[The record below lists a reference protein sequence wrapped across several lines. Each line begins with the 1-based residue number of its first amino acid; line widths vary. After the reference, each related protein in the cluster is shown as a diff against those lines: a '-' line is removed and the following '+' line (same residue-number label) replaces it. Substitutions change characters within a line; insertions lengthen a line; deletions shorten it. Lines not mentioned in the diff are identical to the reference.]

1 VKRFGFALAALA
13 TLGPSVASAQNRMHP
28 RWEIPGFDFSPD
40 GVWRVKAQ
48 RIQAARARMLAQG
61 NFATLNAAR
70 SAPAQSTLVL
80 SGTQFV
86 PAILFRYKNTDTTLQ
101 TFLHDT
107 SQYSA
112 ALFSTSPPGGR
123 PYTVRT
129 FYEQLS
135 SGAFSMQGKVL
146 GWVNLDSNEVSYAGT
161 PGTCSGNPFGTTNC
175 NGLFS
180 KPAVW
185 DMQKALRQSLAKL
198 DSSVNW
204 GQFDNDGPDG
214 IPNSGDDDGYV
225 DMAMFVQPGRDGAC
239 GGAANNHIW
248 SHRYALVDSAESVY
262 VPYTTHTPWT
272 GHAGQFIKIRDYFL
286 TSGVGGAL
294 ACDSSQIMPVGTA
307 AHESGHGLGL
317 PDLYDTQGSSEG
329 IGEWGLMGSGN
340 YTSALSPS
348 RMEAWSLSQLGWVTL
363 APIAT
368 NGTYSFGPAPTSD
381 SAWIVRPTG
390 SNPRG
395 EYYLLENRQGVLAD
409 SALIRI
415 HGGGG
420 LIIWH
425 VDSEQVVNHGFRL
438 DNQVNSGPI
447 HGVRV
452 EEADGLAQLMNG
464 ANRGDAGDP
473 YPGTSNNTVF
483 SYNTNP
489 ANTKNVD
496 GTFAG
501 FAVDSIRQLS
511 AKGPMSFRV
520 RFGGVSLVRATDS
533 SAIVQFDSL
542 NYNVFRGL
550 LANASSHEVGV
561 ADTQFTNT
569 NRTRFRYQSWSDG
582 GARNHA
588 ISGTLAGDTV
598 IATLARDFKTQ
609 IATVG
614 TGSVSQSPAADAT
627 GFVPS
632 GAPDTLIATPSGGLV
647 FGGWTGDTT
656 ASIATLVLPMT
667 RAYSVTATFSPALT
681 ISSGAARPNGVMGAA
696 YYDTL
701 KAAGGTGTYA
711 WTVTAGALPN
721 GVTLSSGGVLSGYP
735 QGTGAFN
742 YTATAT
748 SGAQQRSQAFSFST
762 TAPTLLTA
770 DVVNQLLTGASAL
783 TADGIRYLDYLGN
796 NNGSF
801 DVGDFLAWVNATGA
815 PLAAPRPAVAA
826 RSRLPSR
833 TGGRP

>member
-1 VKRFGFALAALA
+1 RAKVR
-13 TLGPSVASAQNRMHP
+13 
-28 RWEIPGFDFSPD
+28 
-40 GVWRVKAQ
+40 
-48 RIQAARARMLAQG
+48 RIREARARMIAQG
-61 NFATLNAAR
+61 NFAALNAAR
-70 SAPAQSTLVL
+70 SAPAGSALVL
-80 SGTQFV
+80 HDTLHV
-86 PAILFRYKNTDTTLQ
+86 PALLMRFKNTDTTVLP
-101 TFLHDT
+101 FLGDT
-107 SQYSA
+107 AQYTSS
-112 ALFSTSPPGGR
+112 LFSSSPPFGR
-123 PYTVRT
+123 PYTIRT
-129 FYEQLS
+129 FYEQMTNGL
-135 SGAFSMQGKVL
+135 FSMQGRVI
-146 GWVNLDSNEVSYAGT
+146 GWAPLDSNEVFYTGGSACG
-161 PGTCSGNPFGTTNC
+161 GNC
-175 NGLFS
+175 NGINS
-180 KPAVW
+180 THAVMR
-185 DMQKALRQSLAKL
+185 MQTALRETLVKMDATVDFGL
-198 DSSVNW
+198 
-204 GQFDNDGPDG
+204 FDNDGPDG

-225 DMAMFVQPGRDGAC
+225 DMAMFVHPARDGAC
-239 GGAANNHIW
+239 GSNPHLW
-248 SHRYALVDSAESVY
+248 SHRFVLVDTNSSGGYVY
-262 VPYTTHTPWT
+262 HDYITNDPWT
-272 GHAGQFIKIRDYFL
+272 GHPGQFIKVRDYFL
-286 TSGVGGAL
+286 TSGVGGST
-294 ACDSSQIMPVGTA
+294 ACDSSQIIAIGTA

-317 PDLYDTQGSSEG
+317 PDLYDTRGNSQG

-340 YTSALSPS
+340 YTSPLSPS
-348 RMEAWSLSQLGWVTL
+348 RMEAWSLSQFGWVTL
-363 APIAT
+363 APITT

-395 EYYLLENRQGVLAD
+395 EYYLLENRQGVQAD

-425 VDSEQVVNHGFRL
+425 IDSEQVVNHGFRL
-438 DNQVNSGPI
+438 DNQVNAGPI

-464 ANRGDAGDP
+464 VNRGDGGDP

-496 GTFAG
+496 GSFAG

-511 AKGPMSFRV
+511 ANGPMSFRL

-561 ADTQFTNT
+561 ADTQFANT

-582 GARNHA
+582 LARNHA
-588 ISGTLAGDTV
+588 ISGTFAGDTV
-598 IATLARDFKTQ
+598 IATLAKDFKTQ

-632 GAPDTLIATPSGGLV
+632 GAPDTLIATPGGGLV

-681 ISSGAARPNGVMGAA
+681 ISSGATRPNGVMGAA

-701 KAAGGTGTYA
+701 KAAGGTGTYSWA
-711 WTVTAGALPN
+711 VTAGALPN
-721 GVTLSSGGVLSGYP
+721 GVALSSGGVLSGYP
-735 QGTGAFN
+735 QGTGASN

-748 SGAQQRSQAFSFST
+748 SGAQQVSQAFSFST

-833 TGGRP
+833 KGGRP